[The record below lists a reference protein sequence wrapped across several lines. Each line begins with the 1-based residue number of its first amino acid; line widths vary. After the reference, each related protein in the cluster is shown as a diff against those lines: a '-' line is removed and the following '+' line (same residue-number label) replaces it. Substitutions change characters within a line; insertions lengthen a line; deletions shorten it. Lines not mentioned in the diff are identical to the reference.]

1 MILFIAPVENVS
13 AALTSETSARVS
25 WNLKHKLPGW
35 SSLYFIVYY
44 SARSPDGLHSV
55 SEQFEVSEISTD
67 INLLVLEA
75 DWQHQFQ
82 VSAVLAVGFEG
93 LGIIES
99 EKRGAIL
106 TIDLGMLPFVLLYTT
121 NIFQMIIYF

>member
-1 MILFIAPVENVS
+1 MS

-35 SSLYFIVYY
+35 NSLYFMVYY

-55 SEQFEVSEISTD
+55 SQQFEVSEMSTD

-75 DWQHQFQ
+75 DWQHLFQ

-106 TIDLGMLPFVLLYTT
+106 TIDLGTLPLVTT
-121 NIFQMIIYF
+121 KLFFM